1 MPDEFEF
8 DTVINRMNTNS
19 VKWDVQE
26 GQLPMTIADM
36 DFKTSPAI
44 ISALEKKISTR
55 IYGYEIPKDDYY
67 QSIIRWCASK
77 YNWEPAKEWILYCNG
92 VIPAISVI
100 IQRLS
105 NVGDNIVMLT
115 PICNAYF
122 NVIFDNGRHVIE
134 VPLDYD
140 ASVNEYSINWDLLE
154 NAFSNGHAS
163 LMLLANPCNPTGIC
177 WKQSELTTILRMAHT
192 YHITVVCDEIWGD
205 LVLEPGQS
213 YTPILSLP
221 KDLTNVAIM
230 LTGTSKTFNTPG
242 LHSASAIIPDRTL
255 REICSRGFAIADIIS
270 PGTTSLQGTIAA
282 YQKSDD
288 WIAALKNYLWGN
300 IDHAKQFLSSTIP
313 EIKPV
318 PSQATYL
325 MWLDCSAL
333 LASSRGKTSRD
344 LANYLKEDTGLILL
358 SGDKFR
364 GNGRMFLRMNVA
376 CPRSELDDALGRLQ
390 RGVSDFQ
397 SGMAPA
403 SELQEAQ
410 SSTQK
415 PASSN

>member
-1 MPDEFEF
+1 MPDQFEF

-44 ISALEKKISTR
+44 IGALEKKISTR
-55 IYGYEIPKDDYY
+55 IYGYEIPKDNYY
-67 QSIIRWCASK
+67 DSIVRWCTSMH
-77 YNWEPAKEWILYCNG
+77 NWEPAKEWIVYCNG

-100 IQRLS
+100 VQRLS
-105 NVGDNIVMLT
+105 NIGDNIVMFT
-115 PICNAYF
+115 PVCNAYF

-140 ASVNEYSINWDLLE
+140 SSVNEYSINWDLLE

-163 LMLLANPCNPTGIC
+163 LMLLSNPCNPTGTC

-205 LVLEPGQS
+205 LVIAPGQS
-213 YTPILSLP
+213 YVPVMSLP
-221 KDLTNVAIM
+221 KDLTDVAIM
-230 LTGTSKTFNTPG
+230 LTSTSKTFNTPG
-242 LHSASAIIPDRTL
+242 LHSASAIIPDRAL

-282 YQKSDD
+282 YQDSDD
-288 WIAALKNYLWGN
+288 WVAALKNYLWGN
-300 IDHAKQFLSSTIP
+300 VDHAKEFLASSIP

-318 PSQATYL
+318 PLQATYL

-333 LASSRGKTSRD
+333 LPAASGKSAAD
-344 LANYLKEDTGLILL
+344 LADYLEKDTGLILL
-358 SGDKFR
+358 PGDRFR
-364 GNGRMFLRMNVA
+364 GNGRKFLRMNVA

-390 RGVSDFQ
+390 KGVSDFQ
-397 SGMAPA
+397 SGLAPA
-403 SELQEAQ
+403 ASQKQEEAQ
-410 SSTQK
+410 QPSK
-415 PASSN
+415 D

>member
-8 DTVINRMNTNS
+8 DTVMNRMNTNS
-19 VKWDVQE
+19 VKWEVQE
-26 GQLPMTIADM
+26 GQLPLTIADM

-44 ISALEKKISTR
+44 ISALEKKISSR
-55 IYGYEIPKDDYY
+55 VYGYEIPKDDYY
-67 QSIIRWCASK
+67 ESVVRWCASK
-77 YNWEPAKEWILYCNG
+77 HNWEPAKEWILYCNG

-140 ASVNEYSINWDLLE
+140 SSVNEYSINWDLLE

-163 LMLLANPCNPTGIC
+163 LMLLSNPCNPLGIC
-177 WKQSELTTILRMAHT
+177 WTNNELSIILRMAHT
-192 YHITVVCDEIWGD
+192 YNITVVCDEIWGD
-205 LVLEPGQS
+205 LVLKPEQN
-213 YTPILSLP
+213 YTPVLSLP
-221 KDLTNVAIM
+221 KDVTDVAIM
-230 LTGTSKTFNTPG
+230 LTSTSKTFNTPG
-242 LHSASAIIPDRTL
+242 LHSACAIIPDRTL
-255 REICSRGFAIADIIS
+255 REICSRGFAISDIIS
-270 PGTTSLQGTIAA
+270 PGATSLQGTIAA

-288 WIAALKNYLWGN
+288 WVKALKKYLWGN
-300 IDHAKQFLSSTIP
+300 IDHVEQFLSSYLP

-318 PSQATYL
+318 HSQATYL

-333 LASSRGKTSRD
+333 LSPLKGKSAKD
-344 LANYLKEDTGLILL
+344 LVSYLQEDTGLILIP
-358 SGDKFR
+358 GDWFR

-390 RGVSDFQ
+390 KGISDFR
-397 SGMAPA
+397 SGKAPDPA
-403 SELQEAQ
+403 AQ
-410 SSTQK
+410 PDQPSS
-415 PASSN
+415 AN